1 MMRYHTGRKYFPE
14 KKQGKSNY
22 MTSIDYMKVLD
33 IAALA
38 MQSESHIRVEAL
50 DLKKFKATINSPE
63 GKDIEILASVSEF
76 SMDLSLARDMLEPKK
91 LRKWLTEFEY
101 LLEQNFYK
109 NIIIEDAGN
118 SREFKIKIDF

>member
-1 MMRYHTGRKYFPE
+1 
-14 KKQGKSNY
+14 

-38 MQSESHIRVEAL
+38 MESESDIKVEAL
-50 DLKKFKATINSPE
+50 DLKKFKALIKSPE
-63 GKDIEILASVSEF
+63 GKDIELLATVSDF
-76 SMDLSLARDMLEPKK
+76 SMELAVDRDLLEPKH
-91 LRKWLTEFEY
+91 LHKWLAQFEY

-109 NIIIEDAGN
+109 NVVIENTEN